1 MASLTALVLVILL
14 YVFPINIVIYKTS
27 QQAIDRI
34 MQSQQGIA
42 LIIKEFSFTSYM
54 LEEGYNGT
62 VAFLYVINVVAIFLL
77 VYVLFRFIL
86 ERSLYVFLDK
96 EIDIMGLMRKYSYG
110 QRHINAI
117 SNLLIALIL
126 ALHLIFRV
134 FDVRILVLG
143 ILCIMYIYI
152 NMGDRKKVEKRKEKP
167 SKADEAEVEEVA
179 KDTLSLQWSY
189 NLDPLSVE
197 QPVRFFARVNYS
209 TERYSEY
216 QQKEHLDNSPAALR
230 NYVLQGLCPEITD
243 LANQIKAACSL
254 KNFTTFHVVS
264 TVMALQQSL
273 KYVYDVD
280 SKGFDEYI
288 RYPLET
294 LVDKEGD
301 CDCHSICSAA
311 LLYSMGYE
319 VVLLRIM
326 FPEGDGHLAL
336 AVEGAE
342 GIPGNFFELRSKKYY
357 YCEVTPPE
365 DNSAASL
372 GNSTLSFRVG
382 EMPEMP
388 GANITVVPVKEI
400 VKLHEF

>member
-1 MASLTALVLVILL
+1 MASLTALVLVIIL
-14 YVFPINIVIYKTS
+14 YVFPMNIVIYKTS

-42 LIIKEFSFTSYM
+42 LALKEFPLTSYM
-54 LEEGYNGT
+54 LEEGYNGA
-62 VAFLYVINVVAIFLL
+62 VAFLYVTNVVAIFLL

-96 EIDIMGLMRKYSYG
+96 EIDIMGVMKKYSYG
-110 QRHINAI
+110 QRRINAI
-117 SNLLIALIL
+117 SNLLISLIL

-134 FDVRILVLG
+134 FDVRIFVLG

-152 NMGDRKKVEKRKEKP
+152 NMGNRKKVEKRKEKP

-179 KDTLSLQWSY
+179 KNTLSLQWSY

-209 TERYSEY
+209 TERYAEY
-216 QQKEHLDNSPAALR
+216 QQKEHLDNWPKALR
-230 NYVLQGLCPEITD
+230 NYILQGLCPEITD

-264 TVMALQQSL
+264 SVMALQQSF
-273 KYVYDVD
+273 KYVYDMD
-280 SKGFDEYI
+280 SKGFEEYI

-294 LVDKEGD
+294 LVDREGD

-342 GIPGNFFELRSKKYY
+342 GIPGNFFELSGKRYY
-357 YCEVTPPE
+357 YCEVTPP
-365 DNSAASL
+365 DSNAVLPS
-372 GNSTLSFRVG
+372 GNNTLKFKVG

-388 GANITVVPVKEI
+388 GANITVVPVKDV
-400 VKLHEF
+400 VKMHDF